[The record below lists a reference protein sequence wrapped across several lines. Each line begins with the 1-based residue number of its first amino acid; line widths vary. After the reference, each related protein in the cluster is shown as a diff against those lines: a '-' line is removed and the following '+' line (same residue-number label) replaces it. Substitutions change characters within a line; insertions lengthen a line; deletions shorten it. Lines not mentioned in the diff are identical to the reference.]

1 MTGFNW
7 FYKWTEQYLFFP
19 NGLQKLISVLVL
31 PLTVLYCI
39 VVAYKRAS
47 AKPFDFGIPVLSI
60 GNIIIGGSGKTPL
73 TIAIAKDKKDIA
85 IVLRGYGRKSQGL
98 YVVSNNGKILT
109 DIDKSGDEAMLL
121 ANSLPN
127 AIIIVSENRSEGI
140 DKAIKL
146 GAKAVIL
153 DDGFSK
159 HNIKKI
165 DILIRPEIEP
175 TNIFC
180 LPSGGYR
187 ETKMMYAFA
196 NLVLR
201 EETDFKRI
209 VTYNKDEQKIE
220 KLPKDVVLLTAISK
234 PHRLLKFL
242 PNDIKMVSFPDHHYF
257 TKEDILEVQKEF
269 SNYSIITTAK
279 DFVKLKQ
286 FNLKDIYM
294 MDLNIEITK
303 ENIDKID
310 KFFK

>member
-1 MTGFNW
+1 MTGSSW

-19 NGLQKLISVLVL
+19 NGLQKLVSLLVL

-60 GNIIIGGSGKTPL
+60 GNIIIGGSGKTPV
-73 TIAIAKDKKDIA
+73 TIAIAKDKKNIA
-85 IVLRGYGRKSQGL
+85 IVLRGYGRKSKGL
-98 YVVSNNGKILT
+98 YVVSKNGKILT
-109 DIDKSGDEAMLL
+109 NIDTSGDEAMLL

-140 DKAIKL
+140 DKAVKL

-196 NLVLR
+196 NMVLR

-209 VTYNKDEQKIE
+209 VTYSKENKLTDKLPE
-220 KLPKDVVLLTAISK
+220 KLLLLTAISK
-234 PHRLLKFL
+234 PNRLLKFL
-242 PNDIKMVSFPDHHYF
+242 PKNTKVVSFPDHHYF
-257 TKEDILEVQKEF
+257 TKEDIVQVQKEF
-269 SNYSIITTAK
+269 PDYSIITTSK

-286 FNLKDIYM
+286 FNLNDIYM

-310 KFFK
+310 KFLQ